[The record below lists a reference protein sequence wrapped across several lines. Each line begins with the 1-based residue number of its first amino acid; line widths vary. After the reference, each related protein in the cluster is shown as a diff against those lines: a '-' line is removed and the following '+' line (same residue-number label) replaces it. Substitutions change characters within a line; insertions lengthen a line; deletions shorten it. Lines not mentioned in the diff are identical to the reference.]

1 MTIEGVTMGQYK
13 TRIAGPGIK
22 ETLPDDTERTAV
34 NQFAELL
41 AHDTTE
47 RTPIYPKGTILECRN
62 AETDSVLTRYVV
74 GYE

>member
-1 MTIEGVTMGQYK
+1 MGQYE

-22 ETLPDDTERTAV
+22 ESLSDDTEREAV

-41 AHDTTE
+41 AYDTAE
-47 RTPIYPKGTILECRN
+47 RTPRYPKGTVLECRN
-62 AETDSVLTRYVV
+62 LETDSVLLRYVV